1 MQLICPFQP
10 KCQTK
15 IIKFE
20 SDKPTHKLIT
30 KETTIPFLSPSN
42 SNSNSNSSQLSNLS
56 FHKAGM
62 WDFDNI
68 GVSRPIPPSSTS
80 ASTSKEPV
88 EEILE
93 LQDEQTTKIQ
103 KFKVVRYLTCGE
115 CDRGAL
121 GFVGVS
127 VDDDDV
133 GAGEEGTKQK
143 VDEMAYFVCI
153 DSCFVDL
160 GGKKVEDVV
169 N

>member
-42 SNSNSNSSQLSNLS
+42 SSSDSSSSQTSNLS

-68 GVSRPIPPSSTS
+68 GVSRPIPPSSS
-80 ASTSKEPV
+80 SSTSKDPV

-93 LQDEQTTKIQ
+93 LQDEQTTSIQ

-127 VDDDDV
+127 VGDNDV
-133 GAGEEGTKQK
+133 AEDGSKQK
-143 VDEMAYFVCI
+143 VDEMTYFVCV

-160 GGKKVEDVV
+160 GGKKVESVV